1 MKKIIL
7 LILTIGILSSCSNN
21 DDNFNNDANIG
32 VWKLIE
38 GRINFSPSPE
48 PPIDYSNENIVY
60 NFQANGILLV
70 SGGDNIGMPNGVYE
84 YVLGEDYL
92 GGQEKIPIV
101 EIEGFKWVYTMEN
114 EQMTLTTNYMDGT
127 TLLFEKELK

>member
-7 LILTIGILSSCSNN
+7 LILTVGILSSCSNY
-21 DDNFNNDANIG
+21 DDNLNNDANIG
-32 VWKLIE
+32 EWKLIE

-48 PPIDYSNENIVY
+48 PPIDYSKENIIY

-70 SGGDNIGMPNGVYE
+70 SGGDNIGIPNGEYE
-84 YVLGEDYL
+84 YVFGEDYL
-92 GGQEKIPIV
+92 GGQEKIPII
-101 EIEGFKWVYTMEN
+101 EIEGSKWVHTMEN
-114 EQMTLTTNYMDGT
+114 EQMTLTTNFMDGP